1 MLLSQQLKILIEK
14 RFGIKFDVS
23 SNIINNI
30 EEYEIIPSDSNNNY
44 FYVKTIIKNDSRLTI
59 TCEPSK
65 YGAKFVKLLS
75 KSSSEQRK
83 VFVNYWEQ
91 LEKKFK
97 VEIKINENAVSK
109 EQFLDYNNWQK
120 FYIRITTPMFYD
132 SEKEKKKDVVCK
144 YIYII
149 LAMTFSLLDIKV
161 IGYEEGKV
169 ISEQHL
175 RHERNPINRELCLLA
190 KGHKCS
196 VCGFL
201 FEDKYGQIGN
211 EFIEVH
217 HIKPVSIMDED
228 YVVDPI
234 NDLVPLCSNC
244 HSMIHQKNPPF
255 SPTELMKIIYE
266 VQTSEF
272 KGNK

>member
-1 MLLSQQLKILIEK
+1 MLLSQQLKNLIEK

-23 SNIINNI
+23 SNISNNI
-30 EEYEIIPSDSNNNY
+30 EEYDIIPSDSNNNY
-44 FYVKTIIKNDSRLTI
+44 FNIKTIIRNDSRLTI
-59 TCEPSK
+59 ICEPSK

-75 KSSSEQRK
+75 QSSYEQRTI
-83 VFVNYWEQ
+83 FTNYWEQ

-97 VEIKINENAVSK
+97 VEIKINENTVSK
-109 EQFLDYNNWQK
+109 EQFLNFYNWKK

-132 SEKEKKKDVVCK
+132 SEKENKKDVVCK

-149 LAMTFSLLDIKV
+149 LAMIFSLLDINV
-161 IGYEEGKV
+161 IGYEEGKA
-169 ISEQHL
+169 ISEKHL
-175 RHERNPINRELCLLA
+175 RYERNPINRELCLLA

-196 VCGFL
+196 ICGFL

-217 HIKPVSIMDED
+217 HVKPVSMMDED
-228 YVVDPI
+228 YIVDPI

-244 HSMIHQKNPPF
+244 HSMIHKKNPPF
-255 SPTELMKIIYE
+255 SPIELKKIICE
-266 VQTSEF
+266 VQTNEF